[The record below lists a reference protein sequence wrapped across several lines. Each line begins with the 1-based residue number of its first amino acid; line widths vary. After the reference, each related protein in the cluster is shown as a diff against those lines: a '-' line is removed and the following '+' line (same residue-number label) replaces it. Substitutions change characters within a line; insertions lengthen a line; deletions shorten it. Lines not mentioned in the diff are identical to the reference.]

1 MDYEITEKKLK
12 EMNLSKLADE
22 YNRQRN
28 DITYQNR
35 SFDDRL
41 YELVSAEYDSR
52 YNNTVKRYIANLYVQ
67 MSILNHN
74 STSS

>member
-12 EMNLSKLADE
+12 EMHLSKLADE

-28 DITYQNR
+28 DIAYQNR

-41 YELVSAEYDSR
+41 YELSL
-52 YNNTVKRYIANLYVQ
+52 IH
-67 MSILNHN
+67 I
-74 STSS
+74 

>member
-12 EMNLSKLADE
+12 EMHLSKVADE

-52 YNNTVKRYIANLYVQ
+52 
-67 MSILNHN
+67 
-74 STSS
+74 

>member
-12 EMNLSKLADE
+12 EMHLSKLADE

-35 SFDDRL
+35 SFDDCMSLYQQNMIPDITTRL
-41 YELVSAEYDSR
+41 KDISLKQNFHA
-52 YNNTVKRYIANLYVQ
+52 KMQI
-67 MSILNHN
+67 
-74 STSS
+74 